1 MLEQLAAI
9 VLTAALSSLFTLA
22 GARWALGRWVDELL
36 RSKSA
41 VLAAEV
47 ERHLRK
53 GFETAVASSGARII
67 GELDALL
74 GGRRG

>member
-9 VLTAALSSLFTLA
+9 VLTAVLSSLFTLA

-36 RSKSA
+36 RSRSA
-41 VLAAEV
+41 ALAAEV

-53 GFETAVASSGARII
+53 GFDAAVASSGSRII
-67 GELDALL
+67 REIDALL
-74 GGRRG
+74 GGKR